1 MSIGPDVLVFI
12 SATRALLQS
21 LRHQPL
27 NEDEQAELKC
37 CLRDLNALL
46 STDRERDAA

>member
-1 MSIGPDVLVFI
+1 MPIGSDVLVFV

-21 LRHQPL
+21 LQHQPL
-27 NEDEQAELKC
+27 NEEERAELER
-37 CLRDLNALL
+37 CLRELNALL

>member
-1 MSIGPDVLVFI
+1 MSIGPDVQVFI

-27 NEDEQAELKC
+27 TEEEREELES
-37 CLRDLNALL
+37 CLRELTLL
-46 STDRERDAA
+46 LVKDHQRHAA